1 MYVCMMY
8 NYIYVCMYVCMQSY
22 MFGLDMAVSFQSL
35 WGFTLGNHQARGGI
49 WSLRQSYD
57 AGGHILNSEGVSA
70 YQEEAPTIILR
81 VAYPIPPSY
90 KQEILGGPNGR
101 LCLAGFVG

>member
-1 MYVCMMY
+1 MNIHVHMLITVCVYIALYIYICMYVCMD
-8 NYIYVCMYVCMQSY
+8 VCMQSY

-57 AGGHILNSEGVSA
+57 VGAVLKLWA
-70 YQEEAPTIILR
+70 LLR
-81 VAYPIPPSY
+81 T
-90 KQEILGGPNGR
+90 
-101 LCLAGFVG
+101 